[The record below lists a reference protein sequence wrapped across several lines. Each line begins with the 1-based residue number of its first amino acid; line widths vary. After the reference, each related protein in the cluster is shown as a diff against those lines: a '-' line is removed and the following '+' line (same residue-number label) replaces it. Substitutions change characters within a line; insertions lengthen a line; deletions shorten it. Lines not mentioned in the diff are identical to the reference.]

1 MIVLQPI
8 CFDVGI
14 QLLYPST
21 PPNPLF
27 FFVVLQ
33 AKSGPGRFIVDVSG
47 SLSLSLSHGRT
58 ALNER
63 SARHTGRYLHN
74 TQHAQNRT
82 SMPSAVSEPLSQQSS
97 GRRTK
102 PHGYGVRLPYS
113 YLSTLFQLL
122 RPIILNKVP

>member
-14 QLLYPST
+14 QLPYLPQPF
-21 PPNPLF
+21 PPPF
-27 FFVVLQ
+27 FFVMVLQ
-33 AKSGPGRFIVDVSG
+33 AKSGPGRFIIGVSR
-47 SLSLSLSHGRT
+47 SDTHGRT
-58 ALNER
+58 PLNKR
-63 SARHTGRYLHN
+63 SARPTGRYLHN

-82 SMPSAVSEPLSQQSS
+82 SMPSAISNPSSQQSS
-97 GRRTK
+97 GCRTK
-102 PHGYGVRLPYS
+102 PHGYVVRLPYS